1 MVLIERSV
9 ETPRSPSMA
18 ARSLAGSTSRRPCRR
33 ADLEEASIN
42 NVQYLRISVKV
53 VKVVSYEGV
62 INDVVA
68 VVAMSGVGR

>member
-33 ADLEEASIN
+33 ADIEEASIN
-42 NVQYLRISVKV
+42 NVQYPRISVKV
-53 VKVVSYEGV
+53 LKVVLYEVV

>member
-1 MVLIERSV
+1 
-9 ETPRSPSMA
+9 MA